1 MGIGGG
7 GDGFPNLSKAIFLRT
22 TTIRVDL
29 QVFTAA
35 AAAAQSQS
43 VVADVVVVVEAVYME
58 NAKARCDVVFM
69 IWFYPSL
76 EIEDP
81 FKGFL

>member
-29 QVFTAA
+29 QVFAAAA

-43 VVADVVVVVEAVYME
+43 VVADVVVEAVYME
-58 NAKARCDVVFM
+58 NAKARCDVVFT
-69 IWFYPSL
+69 IWFYPSS

>member
-22 TTIRVDL
+22 TTILVDL

-35 AAAAQSQS
+35 AAQSQS
-43 VVADVVVVVEAVYME
+43 VVVEAVYME

>member
-22 TTIRVDL
+22 TTIRADL
-29 QVFTAA
+29 QVFAVA

-43 VVADVVVVVEAVYME
+43 VVVADVVEAVYME

-69 IWFYPSL
+69 IWFYPSS

>member
-1 MGIGGG
+1 MGIGDG

-22 TTIRVDL
+22 TTICADL

-35 AAAAQSQS
+35 AAQSQS
-43 VVADVVVVVEAVYME
+43 VVVVADVVEAVYME

>member
-7 GDGFPNLSKAIFLRT
+7 GGSFPNLSKAIFLRT

-35 AAAAQSQS
+35 AAQSQS
-43 VVADVVVVVEAVYME
+43 VVVVADVVEAVYME